1 MSTFYEAPNDYRNYI
16 CHYGV
21 KGMRWKQRKRFSGR
35 DPANQYKT
43 NIPRKA
49 SNDEEDSRRVP
60 YRRIPSNIANEINE
74 RIDQMNDVYGNN
86 HNKKK
91 VGKTKNVK
99 TRSWNENDINRRDS
113 ELDKYMH
120 KRRAAQDWYRAWAD
134 RNPSRRNNRR
144 GR

>member
-1 MSTFYEAPNDYRNYI
+1 MSAFYNAPNDYRNYL

-74 RIDQMNDVYGNN
+74 RIDDIANVYRKPTESKGIHERASNSAYAVN
-86 HNKKK
+86 FRKKK
-91 VGKTKNVK
+91 DERKGSFAKKK
-99 TRSWNENDINRRDS
+99 I
-113 ELDKYMH
+113 
-120 KRRAAQDWYRAWAD
+120 
-134 RNPSRRNNRR
+134 SRRGGHLSVN
-144 GR
+144 